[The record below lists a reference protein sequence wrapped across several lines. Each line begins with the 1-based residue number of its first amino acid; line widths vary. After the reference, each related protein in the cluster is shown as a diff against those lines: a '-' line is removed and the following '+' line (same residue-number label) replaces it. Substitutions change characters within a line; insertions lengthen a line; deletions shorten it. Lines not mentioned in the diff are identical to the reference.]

1 MIRRV
6 QFCLL
11 VICTEWMGHQEMLEP
26 PESIRDSNS
35 GRHELPGLTSRP
47 IWWALSAH
55 VSAQNTNTHAPHL
68 SLEFHFNFDPHDFFF
83 FVPSQSI
90 PLIPVVLAYLHRV
103 VGCRLLQCHV
113 FEVFIILRE
122 VIDFCCLRHKRGT
135 DLNEF
140 SPRDMYMCLY
150 NICTIKFKNQ

>member
-1 MIRRV
+1 MCAMVCIGIIDLTLSSSPWVDVFWILKMIRRV

-35 GRHELPGLTSRP
+35 GPHELPGLTSRP

-83 FVPSQSI
+83 
-90 PLIPVVLAYLHRV
+90 L
-103 VGCRLLQCHV
+103 CRLNRFL
-113 FEVFIILRE
+113 
-122 VIDFCCLRHKRGT
+122 
-135 DLNEF
+135 
-140 SPRDMYMCLY
+140 
-150 NICTIKFKNQ
+150 